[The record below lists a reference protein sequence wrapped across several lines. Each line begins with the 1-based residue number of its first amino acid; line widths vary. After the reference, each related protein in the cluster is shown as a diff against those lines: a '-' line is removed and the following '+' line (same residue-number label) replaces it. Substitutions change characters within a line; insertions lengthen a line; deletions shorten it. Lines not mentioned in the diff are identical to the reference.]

1 MDADNTKFPDIL
13 LYSSHSV
20 LKIFYLTIVS

>member
-1 MDADNTKFPDIL
+1 MDADKTKFPDIL
-13 LYSSHSV
+13 LYSSHFV